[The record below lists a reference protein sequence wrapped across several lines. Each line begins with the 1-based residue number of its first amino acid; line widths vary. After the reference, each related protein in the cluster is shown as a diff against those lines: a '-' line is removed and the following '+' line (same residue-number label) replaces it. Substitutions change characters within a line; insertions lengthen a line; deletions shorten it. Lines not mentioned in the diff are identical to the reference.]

1 MEKKEALKNINSVLE
16 KTKDTKEI
24 MLVLQDLLTQSEL
37 CDIWERIEVVKLL
50 KNGLTQREIAQKL
63 WISVTTVSRW
73 NKLLSFDKK
82 IIDKLI

>member
-24 MLVLQDLLTQSEL
+24 ILVLQDLLTQAEL

>member
-1 MEKKEALKNINSVLE
+1 MDKKEALKNINSVLE

-24 MLVLQDLLTQSEL
+24 ILVLQDLLTQAEL

>member
-24 MLVLQDLLTQSEL
+24 ILVLQDLLTQSEL
-37 CDIWERIEVVKLL
+37 CDIWERIEVIKLL

>member
-1 MEKKEALKNINSVLE
+1 MDKKEALKNINSVLE

-24 MLVLQDLLTQSEL
+24 MLVLQDLLTQAEL

>member
-24 MLVLQDLLTQSEL
+24 ILALQDLLTQAEL

>member
-24 MLVLQDLLTQSEL
+24 MLVLQDLLTQAEL
-37 CDIWERIEVVKLL
+37 CYIWERIEVVKLL

>member
-24 MLVLQDLLTQSEL
+24 MLVLQDLLTQAEL